1 MEDFL
6 DLFISYICAKCGP
19 VFYPHVDLYY
29 HGYGAINTYLTPSKK
44 LELKYYER
52 YFDDVEHGLFHG
64 ICSCYIGYLLNDKKI
79 DEQTLASI
87 LLHDFLKSN
96 GFSQETH
103 DKDLSLFYN
112 NLIPETYSHSN
123 PQNEDN
129 ILVRSDRIELTRYDD
144 HENWVDDR
152 YYNTYNC
159 NVKDALD
166 KFYNEIR
173 PCLLYFYRNRKD
185 IFLRHDAS
193 VTDPTYIVEIDRVP
207 FGYEEL
213 DVIEQHGFCS
223 NHGFGLSQN
232 VIKSF
237 ISLNDF
243 INLGGYLSIH
253 PRKDNFIATF
263 NSEKNEDNWYV
274 IYQKIKG
281 DHPCLKKFKNKI
293 DQGLLLK
300 FFTLVK
306 ILQDRLIV
314 LNCAV

>member
-29 HGYGAINTYLTPSKK
+29 HRYGDINIYLTPIKK
-44 LELKYYER
+44 LEMKWYEN

-64 ICSCYIGYLLNDKKI
+64 ICSCYIAYLLNDQKI
-79 DEQTLASI
+79 DEKTLASI

-96 GFSQETH
+96 GISQELH
-103 DKDLSLFYN
+103 DKELSLFYA

-123 PQNEDN
+123 PGNEND

-144 HENWVDDR
+144 HKEWVDDR

-159 NVKDALD
+159 DIKDTLD

-173 PCLLYFYRNRKD
+173 PCLLYFYKNRKD
-185 IFLRHDAS
+185 IFIRRDAS
-193 VTDPTYIVEIDRVP
+193 DAGSGYIVEIDRIP
-207 FGYEEL
+207 FGYEDL
-213 DVIEQHGFCS
+213 DVIEQHGYCS
-223 NHGFGLSQN
+223 NHGLGFSQN
-232 VIKSF
+232 VIKYF
-237 ISLNDF
+237 MSLRDF
-243 INLGGYLSIH
+243 NNLGGSIDI
-253 PRKDNFIATF
+253 KSQIGNFIARLDVV
-263 NSEKNEDNWYV
+263 EDNWYTV
-274 IYQKIKG
+274 YQKIKE
-281 DHPCLKKFKNKI
+281 DHPHLKKFKNKI

-306 ILQDRLIV
+306 ILQDRLVV
-314 LNCAV
+314 LNCVV